1 MANVKRLAVVALLRD
16 IPENRLVRGQVGIVM
31 EVLEPGVFEV
41 DFKDSDGSTHGFAV
55 RSADLVRLHQEAA
68 HAVA

>member
-1 MANVKRLAVVALLRD
+1 MPNVKRLAVVALVRD
-16 IPENRLVRGQVGIVM
+16 IPENHLVRGQVGIVM

-55 RSADLVRLHQEAA
+55 RSADLVRLHHEPV